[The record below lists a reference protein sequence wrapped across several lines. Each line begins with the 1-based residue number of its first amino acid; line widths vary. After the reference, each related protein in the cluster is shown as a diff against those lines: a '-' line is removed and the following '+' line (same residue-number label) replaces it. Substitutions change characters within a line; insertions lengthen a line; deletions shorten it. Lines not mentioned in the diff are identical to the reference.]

1 MKTSL
6 LSTVIAV
13 ALAAAAP
20 AYAQADAPLPLSGP
34 AYRIAE
40 QAFAAY
46 ERGDY
51 ATALRQAGEASRLRP
66 DVVRLR
72 LLQIYSLQKL
82 GRSDEARQQARRALD
97 AGLKDPALVGLAT
110 SAPAG
115 ASGGGS
121 RGAAPVARQTPAER
135 AYQQAFAIATEA
147 YTAYNNDQMAVAAS
161 KAEHAFRQQPQQ
173 GAWAMLW
180 VASLEAQQQLEQ
192 ADAAAATALQLGA
205 QIGHVRR
212 AKRVALGRQRAVKP
226 AQDGYQ
232 ALIAQDFA
240 AAVGFAR
247 EAVARA
253 PDVASHRLLLMT
265 TQLLDGQLAEAEVTA
280 DQALD
285 NDADDTVAL
294 VMRAYLRQRQGNTA
308 QANADFD
315 AALQQDWLDDQ
326 QRRNVR
332 LLAVDAAVAAGDRSR
347 ATALLAPLQADALDD
362 MDASSRQGIREA
374 VAQREKA
381 IRGARAGQTLT
392 LQSYPAP
399 FQQCRDTPYG
409 TQCELMPADLQG
421 EGGPAQRA
429 YAAYG
434 RQDYQ
439 QAISDARQAVQE
451 TPDSVPLQ
459 GLLTTALAA
468 GNRSQQDEARQ
479 RLDTALAAHPEDAG
493 LLMQRGYLN
502 QRVGEPA
509 QALADFRA
517 AEATGK
523 APRTVVMDQAF
534 ASAATGD
541 HRQAVTLLRGA
552 IDSADAGQL
561 PLDKAQRFN
570 TRSAIA
576 NYSREWGVTASA
588 GYRGSRQAAT
598 NLGGASISTPG
609 ASVFGT
615 LEAFWRPQATNNQH
629 GTLEAYARIANT
641 LYDEG
646 GTFESLLFTDP
657 CTGLDTPDNRERA
670 ERLSRSRSI
679 AGWPSTIGSFGVRYA
694 FGQTGFSV
702 GLERRQFLG
711 SATRRGGIYAD
722 SAAMRCRIQ
731 IESERPLQAN
741 LLARYR
747 LNDSAGG
754 WMTYATYGFYNGTG
768 VRTDVTQW
776 WTISGYAQA
785 GLSWDD
791 NRAHFTVDA
800 LDTSGN
806 PSQRVSESDGRL
818 RRQQAFAAAELRAG
832 RNYRFGA
839 DQTRWL
845 LTPYLVVGADWQ
857 DQRSRVR
864 GIDYPGIGPQSFALS
879 DTQRSWSLGAGPG
892 VGLRYWFREDHYNA
906 ARSYLDL
913 SVSYRFAIGGGDTQR
928 AKGLF
933 ATATLY
939 Y

>member
-121 RGAAPVARQTPAER
+121 RGGAPVARQTPAER

-180 VASLEAQQQLEQ
+180 VVSLEAQQQLEQ
-192 ADAAAATALQLGA
+192 ADAAAAAALQLGA
-205 QIGHVRR
+205 PNVADLR

-381 IRGARAGQTLT
+381 IRGARVGQTLT

-534 ASAATGD
+534 ASAAIGD